1 MTDLSKTDRI
11 IQSALQERLDA
22 LTEEYQAVSKQ
33 VSYSLSNAE
42 QIRLKRQIAHIEA
55 EMKSVEQKLQ
65 EVGLVRRQTEP
76 ANTIE
81 LRSPFLGHT
90 YHINAIALNQENS
103 LLVSGSGDLKAIV
116 WQIATGEP
124 KGILKHKRWIG
135 SVSFAPDDKLVATSD
150 GNGEVRL
157 WEWETQN
164 IVANANAHDGPCRT
178 LAFSPDGQYLA
189 TGGGDAR
196 ICFWEMPALER
207 AFELTGQ
214 HTGEIRRLAFSPDGN
229 WLVSVGD
236 DGLVCLW
243 SLINQ
248 TSNILI
254 RESNII
260 WRSAAFAPDGKS
272 FAITNSLGVIL
283 LWNVSDNIAS
293 WRVTAHQGAAIGVA
307 FHPENHVLVTGGQD
321 CLIRFWERKSG
332 KLLDTIAEHQG
343 AVTCLAFANDGR
355 RLFSSSRDSTIRIWS
370 TRY

>member
-1 MTDLSKTDRI
+1 
-11 IQSALQERLDA
+11 
-22 LTEEYQAVSKQ
+22 
-33 VSYSLSNAE
+33 
-42 QIRLKRQIAHIEA
+42 
-55 EMKSVEQKLQ
+55 
-65 EVGLVRRQTEP
+65 
-76 ANTIE
+76 
-81 LRSPFLGHT
+81 
-90 YHINAIALNQENS
+90 
-103 LLVSGSGDLKAIV
+103 
-116 WQIATGEP
+116 
-124 KGILKHKRWIG
+124 
-135 SVSFAPDDKLVATSD
+135 
-150 GNGEVRL
+150 
-157 WEWETQN
+157 
-164 IVANANAHDGPCRT
+164 
-178 LAFSPDGQYLA
+178 
-189 TGGGDAR
+189 
-196 ICFWEMPALER
+196 
-207 AFELTGQ
+207 
-214 HTGEIRRLAFSPDGN
+214 
-229 WLVSVGD
+229 
-236 DGLVCLW
+236 
-243 SLINQ
+243 LINQ